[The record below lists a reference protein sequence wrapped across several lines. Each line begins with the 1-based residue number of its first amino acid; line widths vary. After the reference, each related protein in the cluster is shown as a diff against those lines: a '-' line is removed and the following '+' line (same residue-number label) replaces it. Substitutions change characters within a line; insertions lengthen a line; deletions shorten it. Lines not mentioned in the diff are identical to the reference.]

1 MGDPE
6 GVPLL
11 DSFPGNP
18 DFDVST
24 GNVDIKSVL
33 GASPK
38 GEKEPFFDDFGLPN
52 DDSFLSNGDFDA
64 CSPDFAVNGET
75 VEPLLALDFGNG
87 LNDFF
92 PKDED
97 PF

>member
-18 DFDVST
+18 DFDVSS

-64 CSPDFAVNGET
+64 CSPDFAVNG
-75 VEPLLALDFGNG
+75 VHPSCDRQNG
-87 LNDFF
+87 
-92 PKDED
+92 
-97 PF
+97 